1 MKRLENV
8 SPFIV
13 MDIVREAQKYND
25 TVHFEIGEPDLQPPP
40 KVWEYAEK
48 AIKDRANYYT
58 ESLGLKALREK
69 IANFYY
75 DKYKVEVS
83 PERIALTVGTSG
95 AFLVAYS
102 ILLDFGETLA
112 FSDPSYP
119 CYKNFSYIL
128 NINPLLIPVDKTTNY
143 QLTPEHLKEFKGI
156 KAIQI
161 SSPNNPTGN
170 IYDRENLK
178 KLVEYCEE
186 NGIYLISDEIYHG
199 LVYDTKEHTAL
210 EFSDNAIVIN
220 GFSKY
225 FCMPGFRL
233 GWIILPENLVRKAE
247 IILQNVFI
255 APPTVSQI
263 AALGAFDYKYL
274 KGITQEYKKRRDY
287 LYSELKELFTIDAKP
302 EGAFYIWANIEK
314 YSDDSYSFTKK
325 ILEDI
330 HVAITPGIDFGKN
343 NTNKYIRFAYTKD
356 INHLKEGVKRLKA
369 YLSNWE
375 R

>member
-1 MKRLENV
+1 
-8 SPFIV
+8 
-13 MDIVREAQKYND
+13 
-25 TVHFEIGEPDLQPPP
+25 
-40 KVWEYAEK
+40 
-48 AIKDRANYYT
+48 
-58 ESLGLKALREK
+58 
-69 IANFYY
+69 
-75 DKYKVEVS
+75 
-83 PERIALTVGTSG
+83 
-95 AFLVAYS
+95 
-102 ILLDFGETLA
+102 
-112 FSDPSYP
+112 
-119 CYKNFSYIL
+119 
-128 NINPLLIPVDKTTNY
+128 
-143 QLTPEHLKEFKGI
+143 
-156 KAIQI
+156 
-161 SSPNNPTGN
+161 
-170 IYDRENLK
+170 
-178 KLVEYCEE
+178 
-186 NGIYLISDEIYHG
+186 
-199 LVYDTKEHTAL
+199 
-210 EFSDNAIVIN
+210 
-220 GFSKY
+220 
-225 FCMPGFRL
+225 MPGFRL